1 MKFWEEVK
9 IEIFTYIVSET
20 YSISFLLSYLRVQ
33 LSIISGVMYY
43 ENQINSSSTN
53 NKDNR
58 KSATLLK
65 DSTSRYYLF
74 MSLLE
79 NFHLKGIGN
88 LVDFVRKHI
97 RHSFQIKVTDNVTL
111 KDVLKNLTDIK
122 TIIRQSHAELIEENV
137 LLVYN
142 VNHEYNQDGLSENTE
157 NKTLNELKACS
168 KFVEEMIDIVKSP
181 DFKTVIE
188 NCIDIGFSNLFDFIH
203 ECFIQF
209 EKQNLTDTT
218 SNAVDSIEKRQF
230 VNPYQINVLLI
241 KILPLIWTQIHNS
254 LLEINFVQK
263 SNTNEFTGKQNTNRN
278 ASLVQYLLYSDSL
291 TCFSANIYEAFCN
304 EK

>member
-1 MKFWEEVK
+1 MKFWEELK
-9 IEIFTYIVSET
+9 IEIFTYIVSEI
-20 YSISFLLSYLRVQ
+20 YSISFLLAYLRVQ
-33 LSIISGVMYY
+33 LSIISGVMYF
-43 ENQINSSSTN
+43 ENQINSSSIN
-53 NKDNR
+53 SKD
-58 KSATLLK
+58 SAALLK
-65 DSTSRYYLF
+65 DTTSRYYLF

-79 NFHLKGIGN
+79 NFHLKGISN

-97 RHSFQIKVTDNVTL
+97 RNTFQTKVTDNVTL
-111 KDVLKNLTDIK
+111 KDMLKNLTDIK
-122 TIIRQSHAELIEENV
+122 TIIRQSHGELIEENV

-142 VNHEYNQDGLSENTE
+142 VNHKHYQDGLSENTD
-157 NKTLNELKACS
+157 NITNELKACS
-168 KFVEEMIDIVKSP
+168 KFVAEMIDIVKLP

-209 EKQNLTDTT
+209 EKQNFTATT
-218 SNAVDSIEKRQF
+218 CNAVDSIEKRQF

-254 LLEINFVQK
+254 LSENNFPMK
-263 SNTNEFTGKQNTNRN
+263 LNNNEFTEKQNTNRN
-278 ASLVQYLLYSDSL
+278 ATLVQYLLYSDSL